1 MLRSTEPVL
10 QLFFEVLRV
19 HKFTLELD
27 RMYLRNKYDIKK
39 KKMLIKGLISLGTP
53 KNIINLSDTTGRGR

>member
-39 KKMLIKGLISLGTP
+39 KKILIKGLISLGTQ

>member
-19 HKFTLELD
+19 HKFTLALD

-39 KKMLIKGLISLGTP
+39 KK
-53 KNIINLSDTTGRGR
+53 NADQRINFFGDTKKHY